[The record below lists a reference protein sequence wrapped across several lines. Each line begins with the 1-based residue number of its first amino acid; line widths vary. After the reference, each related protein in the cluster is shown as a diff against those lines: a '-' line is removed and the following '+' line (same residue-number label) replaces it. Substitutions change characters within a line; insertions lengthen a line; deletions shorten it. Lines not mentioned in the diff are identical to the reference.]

1 MMRNFVRAAVVMAA
15 VVAPAITSAQA
26 RQGTPLDVQFSGLLY
41 PQYVY
46 GGQKGNATRSQN
58 RFELDRA
65 YLTADARLAERF
77 TMKLTAEATQPI
89 GGAGWVLRARHG
101 YGEYA
106 FWTNNKGWMGANA
119 QARFGIQP
127 TVLIEHEEQ
136 FWPRWVAKV
145 ATERAGFFSAADVG
159 VSTTA
164 KVNGVEIFA
173 SAMNGS
179 GYMVAENDRF
189 KDYSLRVTLEPVDG
203 MTLSPWYYKGLRKS
217 TRTDAAHANEG
228 RKRDR
233 MGVLAAY
240 RAKAWMVGGDYA
252 VATNENETPTAQPF
266 ATTDQSSKVISAY
279 ARLKPLAMMDPKGN
293 AAWGLLVRWDQIDSD
308 NQFALT
314 GGDFP
319 VLKGKFVVAGI
330 TYDMNNRVSWSFDW
344 QQQSPVGAPAA
355 GLDLRTYNVHA
366 SIGF

>member
-1 MMRNFVRAAVVMAA
+1 MRNFVRAVVVMAA

-26 RQGTPLDVQFSGLLY
+26 RQATTLPVEFSGLLY

-65 YLTADARLAERF
+65 YLTADARLADRF

-106 FWTNNKGWMGANA
+106 FWTNNRGWMGANA

-173 SAMNGS
+173 QISNGP
-179 GYMVAENDRF
+179 GYMQSENDRF
-189 KDYSLRVTLEPVDG
+189 KDYSARVTLEPVDG
-203 MTLSPWYYKGLRKS
+203 MTLSPWIYKGTRKS
-217 TRTDAAHANEG
+217 TRPEAQYANQG
-228 RKRDR
+228 RARDR

-240 RAKAWMVGGDYA
+240 RGRAWMVGGDYA
-252 VATNENETPTAQPF
+252 VASNENETAAPAAFDTEK
-266 ATTDQSSKVISAY
+266 QSSTVLSAY
-279 ARLKPLAMMDPKGN
+279 ARLKPFAMMDPKGN
-293 AAWGLLVRWDQIDSD
+293 AAWGLLLRWDQIDSD
-308 NQFALT
+308 DRFVPTAA
-314 GGDFP
+314 DFP
-319 VLKGKFVVAGI
+319 VLKGKFIVAGV
-330 TYDMNNRVSWSFDW
+330 TYDMNNKVSWSLDY
-344 QQQSPVGAPAA
+344 QQQSPEGAPAA
-355 GLDLRTYNVHA
+355 GLDLRTYNIHA